1 MRIELEEY
9 EVMID
14 DMKGTIWDVSKIFS
28 SLSIKTSRSGAA
40 GSAKFT
46 LVENPLRQSKDFS
59 VANGNVVRIKAD
71 GVGIFYGY
79 VFSIERTEERLIS
92 ILAYDQI
99 RYLMSKDT
107 YVKANVTA
115 TTVIRDNAKLA
126 GLKVGNLTETGYA
139 IPKFSQD
146 GQVRLDMIQA
156 ALEETVLGNGR
167 TYVLR
172 DNFGKLDLI
181 DVQNA
186 GINLILGDGS
196 LVYQYSLK
204 QEIDSDTYNRV
215 KIVQDNKKT
224 KKRDVYIVQDSASIA
239 RWGTLQYY
247 SKVDEG
253 LNEAQVKQ
261 IASTV
266 MALKNREQRS
276 FKLTAIG
283 DFSVTAGVKAQITIK
298 ELDINQFFLVE
309 ECTHDVDGDQ
319 HTMSLELVIYG

>member
-1 MRIELEEY
+1 MKIELEEY

-28 SLSIKTSRSGAA
+28 TLSIKTSRKGAA

-46 LVENPLRQSKDFS
+46 LVENPLRQSKEFE
-59 VANGNVVRIKAD
+59 VATGNVVRIKAD

-115 TTVIRDNAKLA
+115 TTVIRDNAQLS
-126 GLKVGNLTETGYA
+126 GLKVGKLADTGYA

-156 ALEETVLGNGR
+156 ALEETVLGTGR
-167 TYVLR
+167 SYVLR
-172 DNFGKLDLI
+172 DNFGALELLDI
-181 DVQNA
+181 ADA

-204 QEIDSDTYNRV
+204 QEIDSDTYNRI
-215 KIVQDNKKT
+215 KIVKDNDKT
-224 KKRDVYIVQDSASIA
+224 KKRDVYVIQDSASIA

-247 SKVDEG
+247 SKVDSG
-253 LNEAQVKQ
+253 LNEAQVTK
-261 IASTV
+261 IAENV

-276 FKLTAIG
+276 FKLTALG
-283 DFSVTAGVKAQITIK
+283 DYSVTAGVKLQVTIK
-298 ELDINQFFLVE
+298 EIGINQFFLVE
-309 ECTHDVDGDQ
+309 ECTHDVDGDE